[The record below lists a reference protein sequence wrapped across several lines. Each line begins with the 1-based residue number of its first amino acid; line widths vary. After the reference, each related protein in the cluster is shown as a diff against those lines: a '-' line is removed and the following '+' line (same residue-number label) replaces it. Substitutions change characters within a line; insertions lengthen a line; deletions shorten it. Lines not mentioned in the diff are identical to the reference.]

1 VNVSSPVAARLDRL
15 PITNAH
21 RAIVA
26 IAGIGTFFDLFDI
39 FLAGV
44 LGTVLVDRFHL
55 NRVSLPLVLAS
66 GFLGMFLGAL
76 VLGSL
81 ADRLGRRRAFLIN
94 LAIYSTF
101 TLGGAFAT
109 SATLL
114 IVTRFVAGIGI
125 GAELP
130 LVDAYLSE
138 LLPPDARGR
147 YTAVAYTIG
156 FAGVPAVGFLA
167 RALVPL
173 QPFGIDG
180 WRWVFVA
187 GSLGGAIIFWLRRQL
202 PESPRWLESRGRFA
216 EADAIVARLEGKDAP
231 AREREGQN
239 PRDRARVDHAPLG
252 QLFSSDYLGRT
263 LVLWVFQIF
272 QSVGYYGFGTL
283 VPLVLASKGF
293 SVVNS
298 LTYVSAVYVGYPLG
312 SALSIPIVER
322 VDRRWLIV
330 GSALLMALFGI
341 ALGLASAPLA
351 IVAFGLSY
359 TIASNIF
366 SNAFHIFQAEIF
378 PTAVRATATSTAYGL
393 SRLSSA
399 AMPFVLLPVLE
410 RSGATAMF
418 AVVATAMA
426 IVVIDIGVFAPS
438 TTGQSLEHVAA
449 VD

>member
-1 VNVSSPVAARLDRL
+1 
-15 PITNAH
+15 
-21 RAIVA
+21 
-26 IAGIGTFFDLFDI
+26 
-39 FLAGV
+39 
-44 LGTVLVDRFHL
+44 
-55 NRVSLPLVLAS
+55 
-66 GFLGMFLGAL
+66 
-76 VLGSL
+76 
-81 ADRLGRRRAFLIN
+81 
-94 LAIYSTF
+94 
-101 TLGGAFAT
+101 
-109 SATLL
+109 
-114 IVTRFVAGIGI
+114 VAGIGI

-138 LLPPDARGR
+138 LLPPQARGR
-147 YTAVAYTIG
+147 YTAVAYTVG

-173 QPFGIDG
+173 RPFGIDG

-187 GSLGGAIIFWLRRQL
+187 GSLGGAIIWWLRRQL

-216 EADAIVARLEGKDAP
+216 EADAIVARLEGDDAP
-231 AREREGQN
+231 ARPQRVEYSGDRPSVEG
-239 PRDRARVDHAPLG
+239 VTLG
-252 QLFSSDYLGRT
+252 LLFSPLYVRRT
-263 LVLWVFQIF
+263 VVLWVFQIF

-293 SVVNS
+293 SIVNS

-322 VDRRWLIV
+322 FDRRWLIV
-330 GSALLMALFGI
+330 GSAILMALLGI
-341 ALGLASAPLA
+341 ALGLSSAPIT

-359 TIASNIF
+359 TMVSNVF

-378 PTAVRATATSTAYGL
+378 PTTVRATATSTAYGL

-438 TTGQSLEHVAA
+438 TTGRSLEHVAA